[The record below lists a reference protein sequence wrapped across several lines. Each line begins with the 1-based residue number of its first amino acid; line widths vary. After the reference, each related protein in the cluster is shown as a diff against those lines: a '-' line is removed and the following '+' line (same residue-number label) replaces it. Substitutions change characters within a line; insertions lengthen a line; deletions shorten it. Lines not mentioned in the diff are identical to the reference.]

1 MKEQKEVRV
10 RDEKAITRRRFMQAS
25 AAVAAFTIVPRHVLG
40 GAGQKPPSEKLNI
53 ASIGAGGMARANID
67 NCSGYSNAPKDE
79 KGNVDTSALN
89 GENIVALCDADYR
102 RAADG
107 FKIYPKAK
115 RYEDFR
121 KMLEKEGK
129 NIDAVIVACPD
140 HIHAAASIMAMKMG
154 KGVYCQ
160 KPLTHSVYEARRMA
174 EVAKQTGVATQMGN
188 QGHSDEQIRLERE
201 WIQDGAIGKVHTV
214 YAWTNRPVWPQG
226 IGRPSETPPVPAGLD
241 WDLWLG
247 PAPKRPYNPAYLP
260 FVWRG
265 WMDFGTGALVDMGCH
280 IIYHAYYALGL
291 TAPTAVEAYSS
302 ARVVENWR
310 VMENNETYP
319 DASIVRYEFGARGDQ
334 PAVTLTWFDGGL
346 KPPTPAGLGKGRTM
360 PDGGVI
366 FVGEKGAMME
376 GRLIPEQRMRE
387 YQRPAKTIPRVK
399 NGSAGH
405 EQNWIEACKGGP
417 AACSNFSYAG
427 PLTEAVL
434 LGNVSLRLGRRIE
447 WDSANAKVTNVP
459 EANELIKRVYRPG
472 WSL

>member
-1 MKEQKEVRV
+1 MKEQKEDRA
-10 RDEKAITRRRFMQAS
+10 KGGKTITRRRFMQTS
-25 AAVAAFTIVPRHVLG
+25 AAAAAFTIVPRYVLG
-40 GAGQKPPSEKLNI
+40 GAGYKAPSEKLNI
-53 ASIGAGGMARANID
+53 ASIGAGGMARNNID
-67 NCSGYSNAPKDE
+67 NCSGLSRAVKDE
-79 KGNVDTSALN
+79 NGNADMSKLD
-89 GENIVALCDADYR
+89 GENIVALCDVDDR
-102 RAADG
+102 RAADTY
-107 FKIYPKAK
+107 KTYTKAK
-115 RYEDFR
+115 KYKDFR
-121 KMLEKEGK
+121 RMLDKEDK
-129 NIDAVIVACPD
+129 HIDAVIVAVPD
-140 HIHAAASIMAMKMG
+140 NIHAVASITAMKMG

-160 KPLTHSVYEARRMA
+160 KPLTHSVYEARKMA
-174 EVAKQTGVATQMGN
+174 EVAKETGVATQMGN
-188 QGHSDEQIRLERE
+188 QGHSGEQIRLERE
-201 WIQDGAIGKVHTV
+201 WIQDGAIGEVHTV

-226 IGRPSETPPVPAGLD
+226 IGRPSDTPPVPPELA

-260 FVWRG
+260 FTWRG
-265 WMDFGTGALVDMGCH
+265 WMDFGTGALGDMGCH
-280 IIYHAYYALGL
+280 IIDHAYYALGL
-291 TAPTAVEAYSS
+291 TAPTAVEAYGS
-302 ARVVENWR
+302 ARVVKNWQ
-310 VMENNETYP
+310 VVENNETYP

-346 KPPTPAGLGKGRTM
+346 KPPTPAGLEKGRTM

-376 GRLIPEQRMRE
+376 GRLIPEQRMRQ
-387 YQRPAKTIPRVK
+387 YHRPAKTIPRVK

-447 WDSANAKVTNVP
+447 WDSANLKVTNVP
-459 EANELIKRVYRPG
+459 EANELIKRQYRPG